1 MPGTDHLPA
10 PPTTSPKGV
19 PLPLAGRAAA
29 DVAAAPLVGVGDD
42 AARDGLGDA
51 GVEGISLALAA
62 SLRVVVDM
70 APVLIPPGPTA
81 MGTTTMTVWP
91 PSTTDVRVIVVCV
104 VLVGSVGPSS
114 RDVFCALRVGR
125 EGDES
130 VRVDSDDP
138 AVFEAAA

>member
-1 MPGTDHLPA
+1 
-10 PPTTSPKGV
+10 
-19 PLPLAGRAAA
+19 LPLAGRAAA
-29 DVAAAPLVGVGDD
+29 DVAAASLVGVGDD

-51 GVEGISLALAA
+51 GVEGVSLALVA

-81 MGTTTMTVWP
+81 MGTTTTIVWP
-91 PSTTDVRVIVVCV
+91 PSSTDVRVIVVCV